1 MMSRGIM
8 NNSIRTF
15 IYKIGDNQADTKI
28 KSILGEGWKIA
39 AVTPNGSVRITTF
52 SKNIDAGMMAKP
64 AVAFSAR

>member
-1 MMSRGIM
+1 MSRGKM

-28 KSILGEGWKIA
+28 QSILGEGWKIS

-52 SKNIDAGMMAKP
+52 SRNKDSVFLLKKNN
-64 AVAFSAR
+64 S

>member
-1 MMSRGIM
+1 MSRGKM

-28 KSILGEGWKIA
+28 QSILGEGWKIS

-52 SKNIDAGMMAKP
+52 SKSVEKKAS
-64 AVAFSAR
+64 AVIKV

>member
-1 MMSRGIM
+1 M

-28 KSILGEGWKIA
+28 QSILGEGWKIS

-52 SKNIDAGMMAKP
+52 SKNADAATMAKP
-64 AVAFSAR
+64 MAAFSMR

>member
-1 MMSRGIM
+1 M

-28 KSILGEGWKIA
+28 QSILGEGWKIS

-52 SKNIDAGMMAKP
+52 SKNVEKKAS
-64 AVAFSAR
+64 AVIKV

>member
-1 MMSRGIM
+1 M

-28 KSILGEGWKIA
+28 QSILGEGWKIS

-52 SKNIDAGMMAKP
+52 SKSVDAGTMAKP
-64 AVAFSAR
+64 MAAFSMR